1 MWHDKLDK
9 LRCLVQIFLLGDVV
23 QLMVAIG
30 RSLALDRLVRQIQDC
45 RESHRSDMEWNKPNG
60 EDLGH
65 IHIELEFILIKC

>member
-9 LRCLVQIFLLGDVV
+9 LRCLIQIFLLGNVV

-30 RSLALDRLVRQIQDC
+30 RILTIDRLVAQIQDR

-60 EDLGH
+60 EDL
-65 IHIELEFILIKC
+65 